1 MFTAALF
8 IFAKSV
14 NNSNAR
20 VQGQIK
26 LKHGHTMEHGS
37 TQPNEQAT
45 DADSKVGKSQKC
57 YVR

>member
-14 NNSNAR
+14 NNSNAH

-37 TQPNEQAT
+37 TQPNEH
-45 DADSKVGKSQKC
+45 ADSKVGKSQKC

>member
-8 IFAKSV
+8 IFAKCG
-14 NNSNAR
+14 NNSNAH
-20 VQGQIK
+20 VKGQIK
-26 LKHGHTMEHGS
+26 LKHGHTMEYGS

-45 DADSKVGKSQKC
+45 DTDSKC

>member
-1 MFTAALF
+1 MNKAAVN

-14 NNSNAR
+14 NNSNAH

-26 LKHGHTMEHGS
+26 LKHGHTMQHGS